1 MNQIAALLKKINTI
15 YYLRYFKSLNEP
27 NGCVKNQDSI
37 Y

>member
-1 MNQIAALLKKINTI
+1 MNQIVALLNKIKPI
-15 YYLRYFKSLNEP
+15 YYLRYFKPLNEP